1 MKPCLSSGIQKNP
14 MKFFIVNKIINCLSL
29 KGSQTK
35 LSASSQ
41 ANLCTSPKRILH
53 LGKYNDEREGNTN
66 YYKVVPTFS

>member
-1 MKPCLSSGIQKNP
+1 

-41 ANLCTSPKRILH
+41 ANLCTSPKRILQ
-53 LGKYNDEREGNTN
+53 LGKYNDMMKESATLINL
-66 YYKVVPTFS
+66 K